1 MEFKAGFV
9 GLIGLPNAGKSTLL
23 NVLVQEKVSIVT
35 PKPQTTR
42 RRILGIKS
50 FNSAQ
55 VIIVDSPG
63 VIEASRGLNAFLQ
76 KEAHDV
82 MSESDMLVAV
92 LNIDEERKE
101 NLEKI
106 IHMVSSANKP
116 WFYIITKVDLAHFFH
131 RKEQL
136 MNDLREQFP
145 YVKGL
150 EFSNQ
155 WGRDIEEFR
164 ADFFSLA
171 LAQLPVMPG
180 PLYDPEIYTP
190 HSIRELVSELIR
202 EKCFELLS
210 HELPYQIAIRIRS
223 FEEQEKIV
231 KIEADIL
238 VGKENHKAMVIGSK
252 GSKIKEIGSQAR
264 AQIEQMLDKPC
275 FLKLTVVVRDNWME
289 NRLIMRELGYV
300 SGNKK

>member
-23 NVLVQEKVSIVT
+23 NVLVQEKLSIVT

-42 RRILGIKS
+42 RRILGIET
-50 FNSAQ
+50 FTSAQ
-55 VIIVDSPG
+55 VIIVDAPG
-63 VIEASRGLNAFLQ
+63 VIEASRGLNAFLE
-76 KEAHDV
+76 KEAQDV
-82 MSESDMLVAV
+82 MGESDVLVAV
-92 LNIDEERKE
+92 LNIDEEKKE

-106 IHMVSSANKP
+106 IQMVSKANKP
-116 WFYIITKVDLAHFFH
+116 WFYVITKVDLVHFIH

-136 MNDLREQFP
+136 KAELREKFP
-145 YVKGL
+145 QVKGL

-155 WGRDIEEFR
+155 WGRDLEEFR
-164 ADFFSLA
+164 ADFFSTA
-171 LAQLPVMPG
+171 IAELPQMPG

-190 HSIRELVSELIR
+190 HSTREIVAEIIR

-231 KIEADIL
+231 KIDADIL
-238 VGKENHKAMVIGSK
+238 VGKENHKAMVIGAR
-252 GSKIKEIGSQAR
+252 GSKIKEIGSLAR
-264 AQIEQMLDKPC
+264 ADIERLLGQPC

-289 NRLIMRELGYV
+289 NRLIMKELGYV
-300 SGNKK
+300 CDNKK